1 MPKLLLKTPEEY
13 KQELELYK
21 QLKKDVAVIFKT
33 PEFERQE
40 LIQALK
46 LEKESKDA
54 AEKLIFD
61 QIASKE
67 DAIRKVVDIDEFNKL
82 NDVLER
88 DRTIFSSANLN
99 KYTIPELEKTKL
111 LLNEIRRVDENK
123 GSTSKSRYIKDS
135 IDAINRRLA
144 AKSRIS
150 KKTSKSAASPGA
162 VGAPS
167 VASPVGVEE
176 TKDDGDDD
184 EFEDAEEDFED
195 VDDNIKNAIQQLK
208 IIDTTLKANDK
219 KKAITDLVKNR
230 YNEDFKNLSL
240 MGLPELKHVIETG
253 YTNNQAKEFIQ
264 AIVDIKKNLKLENNL
279 RKRLDK
285 LNNDE
290 VAAEQTKLLKEAVAS
305 ATMKKRKSQTPKAA
319 LEGKGISKTNKSK
332 PKSKSKS
339 IGKQE
344 QIYYILSKKA
354 GNNNKLMKKRL
365 KTK

>member
-67 DAIRKVVDIDEFNKL
+67 DAVRKVININEFNKL

-111 LLNEIRRVDENK
+111 LLNEIRRVDEKK
-123 GSTSKSRYIKDS
+123 GSTSKSRYINDS

-176 TKDDGDDD
+176 TKDDGDGDD
-184 EFEDAEEDFED
+184 DFEDAEENFED
-195 VDDNIKNAIQQLK
+195 DEDAKKNAVEIFTALASINGTELLKMLKEKYPGIKNASNNVLNKDRLIYLLSTNFSRKDVEDFISKIVKSKTNEAKERILNARLKQLK
-208 IIDTTLKANDK
+208 TPISKLQQE
-219 KKAITDLVKNR
+219 AIA
-230 YNEDFKNLSL
+230 
-240 MGLPELKHVIETG
+240 G
-253 YTNNQAKEFIQ
+253 
-264 AIVDIKKNLKLENNL
+264 
-279 RKRLDK
+279 
-285 LNNDE
+285 
-290 VAAEQTKLLKEAVAS
+290 
-305 ATMKKRKSQTPKAA
+305 RKSTTRQSA